1 MQNNKCDL
9 KANCIDYELY
19 ITIILISD
27 KSLNVN
33 YSPVKNDYNNQQLRN
48 DKVYEFDDIVFY
60 HAQLIQTTL
69 SFNIEMIE

>member
-1 MQNNKCDL
+1 MNAIIEFMQNNKCDL

-27 KSLNVN
+27 KALNVN

-48 DKVYEFDDIVFY
+48 DKVYI
-60 HAQLIQTTL
+60 L
-69 SFNIEMIE
+69 SIMHN